1 MMRLLAFL
9 CLGLL
14 LAGKSLAAPPADVT
28 PDPELQMWFKALR
41 QPLTKQLCCAV
52 SDCRFVA
59 FQIQGGHYEVEIEAW
74 RYVVPTET
82 IIQGLANPTGRAVAC
97 YTFSAFGLPVPSGVS
112 REKPQDTIEILC
124 FVPPR
129 PTS

>member
-1 MMRLLAFL
+1 MRLHAFL

-14 LAGKSLAAPPADVT
+14 LAGKSIAAPPADVT
-28 PDPELQMWFKALR
+28 PDPALQMWFKDLR

-59 FQIQGGHYEVEIEAW
+59 FRVQDGRYEVEIEAW
-74 RYVVPTET
+74 RYIVPTET
-82 IIQGLANPTGRAVAC
+82 IIEGLPNPTGRAVAC
-97 YTFSAFGLPVPSGVS
+97 YTFIAFGLPVPSGVF
-112 REKPQDTIEILC
+112 RDKPQDTIEILC

-129 PTS
+129 PIS